1 MSLKKA
7 CQSSVICFF
16 NTIPGKGKTKQ
27 KQKQKTR
34 INPVSAKKKKERNLE
49 PILLGGDK
57 CLILPTRLT

>member
-34 INPVSAKKKKERNLE
+34 INPVSAKKKKKEILSPSFLE
-49 PILLGGDK
+49 ETSALS
-57 CLILPTRLT
+57 CQHV